1 VFFHAPLTGSFLGV
15 FTRRRH
21 MRSMDMIPDRRRFLA
36 QGCLAVLAPCLDPG
50 PVAAQAAMEDAS
62 AWSGAPQSRVRLIA
76 GGASTERAGALRA
89 GVEIRLSPGY
99 KTYWRSPGDSGVPPQ
114 FNWSGSQNL
123 ASIEVRWPAPLRFA
137 DGAGS
142 SIGYAEEVIFP
153 LLVTAVDPSQPVI
166 LKLALDYAVCEKLC
180 IPAQGSASLQIG
192 PDRTRQIAR
201 IAAFEARA
209 PRRIARGET
218 YSGVGLTSATA
229 AREGKGRIL
238 RLAVVATESAPLED
252 VFVEGP
258 DMWLFGKPALTQIG
272 NGAWKAELPLVD
284 RPAMAS
290 GMTELLITLVAG
302 PAGARIATETALA
315 LDFDTA

>member
-1 VFFHAPLTGSFLGV
+1 
-15 FTRRRH
+15 
-21 MRSMDMIPDRRRFLA
+21 MDMIANRRTLLA
-36 QGCLAVLAPCLDPG
+36 GSCLALLFPALGLGSDN
-50 PVAAQAAMEDAS
+50 AQAAGEDAS
-62 AWSGAPQSRVRLIA
+62 AWSGAAQSKLRLIA

-123 ASIEVRWPAPLRFA
+123 AAIEVRWPAPLRFA

-153 LLVTAVDPSQPVI
+153 LLVTPADPGQPVL

-180 IPAQGSASLQIG
+180 IPAQGAASLLIG
-192 PDRTRQIAR
+192 PERTRQIAR
-201 IAAFEARA
+201 IAAFDARA
-209 PRRIARGET
+209 PRRLAQGELHA
-218 YSGVGLTSATA
+218 GVGLTGGMV
-229 AREGKGRIL
+229 AREGNGRIL
-238 RLAVVATESAPLED
+238 RLLLAAPDGVPIED

-258 DMWLFGKPALTQIG
+258 DMWLFGKPTLAATG
-272 NGAWKAELPLVD
+272 KSAWKAELPLID
-284 RPAMAS
+284 RPATAS
-290 GMTELLITLVAG
+290 GKTDLLITLVAG
-302 PAGARIATETALA
+302 TAGARIATETALA